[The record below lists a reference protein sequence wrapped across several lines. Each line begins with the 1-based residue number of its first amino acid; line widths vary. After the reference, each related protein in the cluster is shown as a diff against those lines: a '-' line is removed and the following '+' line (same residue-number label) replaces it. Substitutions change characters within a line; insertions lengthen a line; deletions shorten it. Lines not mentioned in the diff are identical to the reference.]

1 MFPRRK
7 TETES
12 PSSSNVVAIETGLE
26 VERTR
31 SKSVFRRRNL
41 LWFAGAA
48 LIIIGLYTW
57 WSLTGMKHV
66 TEAVTRGS
74 LAVVVAGSGSAQ
86 PVKQVNISSETSGT
100 IHKVFVDHNQEVK
113 AGEALAELDTE
124 KLLAAVENSRAKL
137 EVAKVRVTE
146 TLASVEEKHA
156 DYERK
161 KVLANV
167 VSQRELQLAK
177 FAYDR
182 AVAQH
187 GAALANIEV
196 AKADLRI
203 NEINL
208 ARATIRSPVDG
219 TVLKR
224 NAEPGQLVV
233 VSRLAAVLFVI
244 AEDLHHLEIKI
255 DVNEVEIDRVKI
267 GQKANFAILAF
278 PGRKFSA
285 EVHDIRLSPE
295 IVKGETVY
303 KTILR
308 VDNANHLIRPGMSA
322 RAEIVV
328 QQIDEALLVP
338 NAALNFSPSFFGQ
351 GGEFWRRMI
360 PKSPQARAAASNPG
374 QADQQQTVW
383 ILRDKTPVAVPV
395 VVGASDGQRTEILGG
410 DITVD
415 QQVITG
421 LKSDSREKSL
431 SAKVRR

>member
-1 MFPRRK
+1 MFIRK
-7 TETES
+7 
-12 PSSSNVVAIETGLE
+12 V
-26 VERTR
+26 
-31 SKSVFRRRNL
+31 RRNP
-41 LWFAGAA
+41 LWFAGVV
-48 LIIIGLYTW
+48 LILIGLYAW
-57 WSLTGMKHV
+57 WSLTGIKHV
-66 TEAVTRGS
+66 TEVATRGS

-100 IHKVFVDHNQEVK
+100 IHKVFVDHNQQVK

-124 KLLAAVENSRAKL
+124 KLLAVVENSRAKL

-146 TLASVEEKHA
+146 TVASVGEKHA
-156 DYERK
+156 EYDRK
-161 KVLANV
+161 KALANV
-167 VSQRELQLAK
+167 VPERELQLAK

-182 AVAQH
+182 AMAQH
-187 GAALANIEV
+187 AAALANIEV

-203 NEINL
+203 TEINL

-224 NAEPGQLVV
+224 NVEPGQLVV
-233 VSRLAAVLFVI
+233 VSRQPAILFVI
-244 AEDLHHLEIKI
+244 AEDLNHLEIKI

-267 GQKANFAILAF
+267 GQKVNFTIRAF
-278 PGRKFSA
+278 PGRKLST
-285 EVHDIRLSPE
+285 EVRDIRLSPE

-308 VDNANHLIRPGMSA
+308 IDNANHLIRPGMSA

-328 QQIDEALLVP
+328 QQIDDALLVP
-338 NAALNFSPSFFGQ
+338 TAALNLSPSFFSQ
-351 GGEFWRRMI
+351 GVGFWRRVLSD
-360 PKSPQARAAASNPG
+360 PRQARAAPNSG

-395 VVGASDGQRTEILGG
+395 VVGASDGQRTEILSGN
-410 DITVD
+410 IAVD

-421 LKSDSREKSL
+421 FKASIPF
-431 SAKVRR
+431 

>member
-1 MFPRRK
+1 VIDQPAGDTTMKVDR
-7 TETES
+7 S
-12 PSSSNVVAIETGLE
+12 P
-26 VERTR
+26 
-31 SKSVFRRRNL
+31 
-41 LWFAGAA
+41 LWFAGAV

-66 TEAVTRGS
+66 TEAATRGS

-86 PVKQVNISSETSGT
+86 PVRQVNISSETSST
-100 IHKVFVDHNQEVK
+100 IHKVFVDHNRKVK

-146 TLASVEEKHA
+146 TVVSVEEKHA
-156 DYERK
+156 EYERK
-161 KVLANV
+161 KALAHV
-167 VSQRELQLAK
+167 VSERELQLAR

-182 AVAQH
+182 ARAQH
-187 GAALANIEV
+187 AAALANIEV

-203 NEINL
+203 TEINL

-224 NAEPGQLVV
+224 NVESGQHVV
-233 VSRLAAVLFVI
+233 VSRQPAILFVI
-244 AEDLHHLEIKI
+244 AEDLNHLEIKI

-267 GQKANFAILAF
+267 GQKVNFTILAL

-303 KTILR
+303 KAILR
-308 VDNANHLIRPGMSA
+308 VDNADYLIRPGMSA

-328 QQIDEALLVP
+328 QQIDDALLVP
-338 NAALNFSPSFFGQ
+338 TAALNLSPSFFGQ
-351 GGEFWRRMI
+351 GVGFWRRML
-360 PKSPQARAAASNPG
+360 PQPRQARAAAPNPG

-395 VVGASDGQRTEILGG
+395 VVGASDGQRTEILSGN
-410 DITVD
+410 IAVD

-421 LKSDSREKSL
+421 FKASM
-431 SAKVRR
+431 AF